1 MPSALMRLYAPKRN
15 KIIKETLILTNRRC
29 RQVASPTDRRGR
41 FRRRD
46 SHRAYIPCAR
56 QSRPDPS
63 CPLTYFAAE
72 RIIESNVYTY
82 FAQLPSIRTLEN
94 KRARLEK
101 KGSYPRRDDDSL

>member
-1 MPSALMRLYAPKRN
+1 MRLYALKGN
-15 KIIKETLILTNRRC
+15 KIIKESLVLTNRRC

-46 SHRAYIPCAR
+46 SHRAYISCAR

-72 RIIESNVYTY
+72 RYYRIERIHI
-82 FAQLPSIRTLEN
+82 FRTVPGYSHPR
-94 KRARLEK
+94 KQARTT
-101 KGSYPRRDDDSL
+101 